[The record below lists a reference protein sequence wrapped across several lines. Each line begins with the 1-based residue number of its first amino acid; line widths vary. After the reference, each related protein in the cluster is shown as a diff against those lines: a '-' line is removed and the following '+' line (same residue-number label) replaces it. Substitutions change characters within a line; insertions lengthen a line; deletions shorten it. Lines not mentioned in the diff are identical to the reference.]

1 MNQEQHSESEPY
13 QPDTSGD
20 ETLSEDSNKK
30 KRIAGKSPR
39 PFIIPDETDSEDDLQ
54 KPVHYEKKWIK
65 KKFMVT
71 EGLRPVPHAYD
82 EGLKSVYSHN
92 FCSYTTALFKTRR
105 LWFKIHLQTFKIPP
119 HVKQPT

>member
-82 EGLKSVYSHN
+82 EDYDLQELVCRFSSC
-92 FCSYTTALFKTRR
+92 FLFWMLLIFFLEIDSRI
-105 LWFKIHLQTFKIPP
+105 F
-119 HVKQPT
+119 